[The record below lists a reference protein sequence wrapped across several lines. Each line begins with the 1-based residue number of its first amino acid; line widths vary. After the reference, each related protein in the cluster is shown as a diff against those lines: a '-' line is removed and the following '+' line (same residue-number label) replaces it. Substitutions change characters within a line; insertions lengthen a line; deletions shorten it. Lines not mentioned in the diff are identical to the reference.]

1 VIIYLLVAGDK
12 GARMAR
18 LIELQDVEGD
28 STLKPVAVGDMLLF
42 HASGGHV
49 RSGADV
55 VELIGPFVSA
65 VSGAEGE
72 ILTPA
77 GPPNTVLFRARRKG
91 EAEIDILT
99 GDPFFEPRKTC
110 LRIQVEQ

>member
-1 VIIYLLVAGDK
+1 
-12 GARMAR
+12 MAR
-18 LIELQDVEGD
+18 LIEVQDVEGD
-28 STLKPVAVGDMLLF
+28 SALEPVAVGDMLLF

-49 RSGADV
+49 RSGTEV

-72 ILTPA
+72 IRTPA
-77 GPPNTVLFRARRKG
+77 SPPNTVLFRARRKG

-99 GDPFFEPRKTC
+99 GDPFFKPRKTS
-110 LRIQVEQ
+110 LRIHVEQ